1 MDRISGGKLGAP
13 RLWGPRVLRR
23 KNKRWFAPQLENLD
37 VWHAKRL
44 KLFKSWLRSGAKHG
58 HNLAGRATLPA
69 ATLSA
74 IQFQHTSPSRFSLA
88 HGPSTS
94 DVVLF
99 YGREA
104 TRYLAGNVGLHCG
117 RCVAHVSSV
126 IWSLDPQA
134 QPLRWEWIHRAGLR
148 RAQPSLQRT
157 RLSRLLSAFL
167 APRPGS
173 SIGDEK
179 STLFL
184 FSR

>member
-104 TRYLAGNVGLHCG
+104 TRYLAGNVG
-117 RCVAHVSSV
+117 VALWTVRRRRELGD
-126 IWSLDPQA
+126 LDPQA
-134 QPLRWEWIHRAGLR
+134 QPLCSARSGLKR
-148 RAQPSLQRT
+148 IKSLTSQN
-157 RLSRLLSAFL
+157 
-167 APRPGS
+167 
-173 SIGDEK
+173 
-179 STLFL
+179 
-184 FSR
+184 